1 MFACVV
7 ACPAVP
13 SSVTVIREADGR
25 YYASFVVE
33 AADTP
38 LPKTANDVG
47 IDLGLANLA
56 VLSTGEVVENPRYLR
71 RKGPGVGQGTEV
83 TGQEDEGIKEARQRS
98 RPGSCPA
105 S

>member
-1 MFACVV
+1 M
-7 ACPAVP
+7 P

-25 YYASFVVE
+25 CYASFVVQV
-33 AADTP
+33 ADAP
-38 LPKTANDVG
+38 LPESGNDVG

-56 VLSTGEVVENPRYLR
+56 VLSTGEVVENPRYLL

-83 TGQEDEGIKEARQRS
+83 TGQEDEGIKEARQGG